1 MLAGEKVVGRMG
13 TSAIH
18 YELGPIGLALLKRN
32 TPLDAPLTVAGI
44 AASQEVVVDPDAGL
58 HVRPVLR

>member
-1 MLAGEKVVGRMG
+1 MG

-32 TPLDAPLTVAGI
+32 TPVDAPLSVEGI